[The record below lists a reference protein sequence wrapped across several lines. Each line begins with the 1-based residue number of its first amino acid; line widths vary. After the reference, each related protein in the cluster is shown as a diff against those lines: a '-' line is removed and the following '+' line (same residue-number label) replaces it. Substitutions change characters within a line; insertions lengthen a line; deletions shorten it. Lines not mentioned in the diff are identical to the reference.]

1 MAAKLKITISHVL
14 SCEFSKKFQKI
25 FITGPLQVSNSLIDN
40 HRKFIQEAKVDQFFH
55 TDFERIYYLDLLKT
69 FCHLDLRYILDGM
82 LIQADRSSHRRCSIK
97 QHLLKNVAKFTEK
110 HPRQVSFL
118 SNCRSEAYN
127 FIEKEIPAQVFSYEF
142 SEIIKNTFFTAI
154 SGRLLLN

>member
-1 MAAKLKITISHVL
+1 MYFRVNFPKNFRRSLLQDPSKYPILSQTTIENLYKKLK
-14 SCEFSKKFQKI
+14 
-25 FITGPLQVSNSLIDN
+25 LIN
-40 HRKFIQEAKVDQFFH
+40 FFH

-82 LIQADRSSHRRCSIK
+82 LIQADRSSHRRCSRK